1 VDGCCGERLSLA
13 AGSTASEPSFEVIPV
28 LPRFLFRCR
37 LFRVIVPMLASCVR
51 VVARI
56 RALLLGLAPV
66 SRWKTLIRGGRC
78 IGWSGS
84 VVVIPSANGGGVVFS
99 VSRFHTAASRVPI
112 SRLVI
117 PIVYTRC

>member
-1 VDGCCGERLSLA
+1 MDGCCGERLSLA

-66 SRWKTLIRGGRC
+66 SRWTRLVRSRRC
-78 IGWSGS
+78 IGRWGPA
-84 VVVIPSANGGGVVFS
+84 VVIPSGQAAGVVFIAA
-99 VSRFHTAASRVPI
+99 RFHIGPFSASALRRCRRV
-112 SRLVI
+112 
-117 PIVYTRC
+117 